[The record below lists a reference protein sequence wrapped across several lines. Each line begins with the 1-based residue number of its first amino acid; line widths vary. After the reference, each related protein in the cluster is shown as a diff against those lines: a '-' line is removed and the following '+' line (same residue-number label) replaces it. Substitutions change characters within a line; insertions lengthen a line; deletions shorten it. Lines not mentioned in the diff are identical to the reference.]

1 MSAHLMKFNSLY
13 TMPTDAEFEKAP
25 LPKHVAIVMDG
36 NGRWAEKRNKPRLHG
51 HREGA
56 SSVREIVE
64 TAAEIGIE
72 ILTLYAFSSENWRR
86 PEHEVKGLMTIL
98 KSYLESELTRMLKN
112 NIRLSCIG
120 DLEKIPDGV
129 RQTLLKT
136 IEKTKN
142 NDRLILNLALSY
154 GSRDEITSAVQ
165 KIAHKCQEGELQY
178 QEISP
183 HTISDH
189 LYTADLK
196 DPDLFI
202 RTGGEK
208 RLSNFLL
215 WQASYAEII
224 FTDTMWPDYRRE
236 AFLESLRE
244 FQRRERRF
252 GKTGA
257 QLKTG

>member
-1 MSAHLMKFNSLY
+1 
-13 TMPTDAEFEKAP
+13 MPTDPEFERAR

-64 TAAEIGIE
+64 VAAEIGIE
-72 ILTLYAFSSENWRR
+72 VLTLYAFSSENWRR
-86 PEHEVKGLMTIL
+86 PEHEVTGLMTIL
-98 KSYLESELTRMLKN
+98 KNYLESELTRMLKN

-120 DLEKIPDGV
+120 DLKKIPEGV
-129 RQTLLKT
+129 RQSLLST
-136 IEKTKN
+136 MEKTKN

-165 KIAHKCQEGELQY
+165 KIAQKCIQGEMKCEDIGPQTIDEHL
-178 QEISP
+178 
-183 HTISDH
+183 HT
-189 LYTADLK
+189 AGLK

-202 RTGGEK
+202 RTGGEQ

-224 FTDTMWPDYRRE
+224 FTDTMWPEYRRD

-257 QLKTG
+257 QLRTG

>member
-1 MSAHLMKFNSLY
+1 MKLNSSY
-13 TMPTDAEFEKAP
+13 TMPTGAEFDRAS

-36 NGRWAEKRNKPRLHG
+36 NGRWAEKRRKPRLHG
-51 HREGA
+51 HKEGA

-64 TAAEIGIE
+64 VAAELGIE
-72 ILTLYAFSSENWRR
+72 VLTLYAFSSENWKR
-86 PEHEVKGLMTIL
+86 PEQEVKGLMTIL
-98 KSYLESELTRMLKN
+98 KNFLESELTRMLKN
-112 NIRLSCIG
+112 NIRLLCIG
-120 DLEKIPDGV
+120 DLQKIPDGV
-129 RQTLLKT
+129 RKTLLKT

-165 KIAHKCQEGELQY
+165 EIAQKCLEGELQY
-178 QEISP
+178 QEISQR
-183 HTISDH
+183 TIADH

-215 WQASYAEII
+215 WQVSYAEII
-224 FTDTMWPDYRRE
+224 FTDIMWPDYRRE
-236 AFLESLRE
+236 AFLESLQE

-257 QLKTG
+257 QLRTG